1 MGSLSFKKILLA
13 LLSGLLLSAS
23 FPPLKTDW
31 LIWIA
36 IIPLLAAIKDTTPG
50 DAFRL
55 GVLAGISH
63 YVSLIYWIINVL
75 STYGGLNFFISIFI
89 LLLLCVYLS
98 LYTGIFSSFTA
109 IFSHSRI
116 KTLFF
121 AGIWVSL
128 EYLRGLLL
136 TGFPWGLLGY
146 SQYNRLEL
154 AQISD
159 ITGVYGL
166 SFIIVAFNVF
176 LFQLIFTDKKNLKNG
191 FFISE
196 SLFLLFLIFA
206 AVYYGNDCLSRY
218 SVKDR
223 DVSHTNVA
231 VIQGNIDQ
239 SVKWDED
246 FMEETIDKYI
256 SLSQSSF
263 YTKPDIIVWPETA
276 VPLFFQDSSPLTE
289 KITALAKESHAHL
302 IFGSPVYKRKAGEIR
317 YYNSAWHLSPD
328 SRIYGQYNK
337 SHLVPFGEYVPLHNL
352 LPFVYRLVPAAGD
365 FSKGESTDPLLLGD
379 ISAGIL
385 ICYEVIFPEIARAQ
399 VLKGANILI
408 NITNDAWFGVS
419 SAPYQHLFMSVF
431 RAIENRRPLIR
442 SANTG
447 ISAIIAPTGIVEIQ
461 GGLLTEEVLTGK
473 IIPERNIISFYS
485 RFGDV
490 FALGILILCLIKI
503 SIGLCY
509 SGKKRKTLFNSKK
522 I

>member
-289 KITALAKESHAHL
+289 KITALAKEQP
-302 IFGSPVYKRKAGEIR
+302 FSP
-317 YYNSAWHLSPD
+317 LC
-328 SRIYGQYNK
+328 
-337 SHLVPFGEYVPLHNL
+337 
-352 LPFVYRLVPAAGD
+352 
-365 FSKGESTDPLLLGD
+365 SKGM
-379 ISAGIL
+379 A
-385 ICYEVIFPEIARAQ
+385 
-399 VLKGANILI
+399 K
-408 NITNDAWFGVS
+408 
-419 SAPYQHLFMSVF
+419 LF
-431 RAIENRRPLIR
+431 
-442 SANTG
+442 
-447 ISAIIAPTGIVEIQ
+447 
-461 GGLLTEEVLTGK
+461 
-473 IIPERNIISFYS
+473 
-485 RFGDV
+485 
-490 FALGILILCLIKI
+490 
-503 SIGLCY
+503 
-509 SGKKRKTLFNSKK
+509 
-522 I
+522 